1 MNQVRPA
8 ITILIHRDGDVD
20 SRSIRIPLWLFHAGL
35 GLAGAVLVLILLGA
49 VLYLPIV
56 GVAARVPG
64 LRSEIAALQ
73 EENAQI
79 RHLVETV
86 DSLES
91 QYAKVRG
98 MLGAD
103 VGSRLPGAASTP
115 QAPAIVVRGDGAHPI
130 TMGGG
135 LLRRW
140 PLDET
145 GYITRGQLGAGD
157 NAAHSGVDIAVPT
170 GTPVRVAGPGSVAEA
185 SRDAEYGLFVLV
197 RHDGGF
203 ETRYAHLSRLLTGA
217 GKAVQAGE
225 VIGLSG
231 NSGRSSAPHLHFEIT
246 QRGQSI
252 DPRGLLQEGP

>member
-1 MNQVRPA
+1 MKQARPA
-8 ITILIHRDGDVD
+8 ITFLIHRDGDVD
-20 SRSIRIPLWLFHAGL
+20 SRSIKIPLWLFRTGL
-35 GLAGAVLVLILLGA
+35 GVAITILVLIILGA

-64 LRSEIAALQ
+64 LRSEIAALR

-79 RHLVETV
+79 RRLVETV

-91 QYAKVRG
+91 QYSKVRG

-103 VGSRLPGAASTP
+103 MGTRLPNTSSVP
-115 QAPAIVVRGDGAHPI
+115 QAPPI
-130 TMGGG
+130 LITGGTHDTIALGGG
-135 LLRRW
+135 VLTRW
-140 PLDET
+140 PLAEL

-157 NAAHSGVDIAVPT
+157 NAHSGIDVAVPV
-170 GTPVRVAGPGSVAEA
+170 GTPIRVAGAGSVVEA
-185 SRDAEYGLFVLV
+185 SRDQEYGQFVLV
-197 RHDGGF
+197 RHEGGY
-203 ETRYAHLSRLLTGA
+203 ETRYAHLSRILVTA
-217 GKAVQAGE
+217 GKNVLAGE

-252 DPRGLLQEGP
+252 DPRTLLQEGR